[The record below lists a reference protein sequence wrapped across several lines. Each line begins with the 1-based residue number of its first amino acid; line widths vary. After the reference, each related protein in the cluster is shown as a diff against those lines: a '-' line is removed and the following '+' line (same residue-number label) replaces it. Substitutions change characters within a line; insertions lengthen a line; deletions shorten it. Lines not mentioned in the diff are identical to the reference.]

1 LNMQYLVFYLFK
13 ASAPAAIVL
22 LQVSRGTKRLSTERG
37 PMSNWSGTV
46 SKPRTLRALGAL
58 YALANC
64 GLSLLAQAAP
74 LSSYTACSTG
84 LAQEPSEC
92 TVTLTAKQTI
102 DLQPVVP
109 SGTVRVLTAEQAE
122 GTVELRLPDA
132 AKGTAPY
139 ANRAGLHSRIQF
151 HLASG
156 PQQAQTV
163 RLTNPSQKPA
173 RVLISFTPASPEDSM
188 SEQERA
194 AEYAFAHA
202 EFLRVQGSKDQ
213 SSEALAAYD
222 NAVALWRQLGNQQ
235 ELARAL
241 IWKSFYLFIK
251 QSDYAGAL
259 RIASQARQ
267 LIPQLQP
274 VEAANCWKITGFVNA
289 QLAHYDAA
297 ANAYQQAL
305 ALFTDTGDLFN
316 QEVVLDNLAK
326 VERLEGQ
333 SESALRH
340 ATRAAELAA
349 QLGDAHR
356 QLGIEEEIGA
366 IDLSEGDLESANS
379 AYESALLLLKSA
391 PDPRLEGYIWSEMG
405 VLYTLMGD
413 FTRAEDALNQATE
426 IWKLNPD
433 TAGEL
438 NTLDDYGDLLLERNQ
453 PAAARAYYTRGLQLA
468 EKSSVDRARTFLLR
482 GIGKSFLQQGSN
494 KDARENLEQALK
506 LAGEINEADSVP
518 ETLCLLG
525 DTAGQEHDFTR
536 AARDYEQCRQ
546 AAIAAH
552 DTYTEIRAEGGLA
565 EIGFESGALEEAETH
580 CERAL
585 GGIEAIRGHLRD
597 QDLRT
602 SYFASQ
608 HAYYDLEIQ
617 ILMRMGLAHPGEG
630 YQWRAFLIAE
640 RARARTLL
648 DQVTASSDVR
658 AAASQALIA
667 EYEDLQ
673 RRLRRLE
680 TKPSGNGGSQGSQSE
695 ISRRSA
701 IARLTVGEGELRREI
716 ADSGE
721 VKSASASSLTLES
734 LESLLPDDHS
744 VLMEYW
750 TGESG
755 SYAWSLTR
763 GGIRSF
769 HLPPAGVLDRKCA
782 SFRKALLAATAR
794 DPRVSVEES
803 VRTQSAKEAHWKQL
817 GANLAASLFPPGA
830 LLPSTSTVLVVE
842 DGAVETLPLVALPGL
857 SMIPGTDGRLRRIAF
872 LNEPSATIFAFLEE
886 RSMNPRPVRLAVF
899 TGDASADTRSAEHG
913 REIASNTG
921 ALAALPFTSN
931 EADSIREIFGADA
944 VQTFPSASLSPSTLQ
959 NLDWQQFTIGHFAMH
974 AVLNQKYA
982 ELTALSSGDSSV
994 SRSHSRRLLWY
1005 GDIRNLHLRL
1015 ELVGLSACDTALG
1028 TQIPGEGLRGLTQ
1041 AFFAAGSQR
1050 VLGTLWEVD
1059 DQATSE
1065 WMRHFYQ
1072 ALKETHSPA
1081 KALRRAQQAMAA
1093 DPQWSDPYYWAGFV
1107 LAGDWRPIP

>member
-1 LNMQYLVFYLFK
+1 
-13 ASAPAAIVL
+13 
-22 LQVSRGTKRLSTERG
+22 
-37 PMSNWSGTV
+37 MSNWGGTV

-58 YALANC
+58 CALANC
-64 GLSLLAQAAP
+64 GLLLFAQGAP
-74 LSSYTACSTG
+74 LSSDTACSTG
-84 LAQEPSEC
+84 PAQELSQC
-92 TVTLTAKQTI
+92 TVTLTAKETI

-109 SGTVRVLTAEQAE
+109 SGTFRVLTAEQAE

-132 AKGTAPY
+132 ANGTEPY
-139 ANRAGLHSRIQF
+139 TNRAGLHSRIQV
-151 HLASG
+151 HLVSG

-163 RLTNPSQKPA
+163 RLTNPSQKSA
-173 RVLISFTPASPEDSM
+173 RVLISFTPASPEDST

-202 EFLRVQGSKDQ
+202 EFLRAQGSKDQ

-222 NAVALWRQLGNQQ
+222 RAITIWRELGNQQ

-241 IWKSFYLFIK
+241 IWKAFYLFLK
-251 QSDYAGAL
+251 QSNYAGAL
-259 RIASQARQ
+259 PVTSQATE
-267 LIPQLQP
+267 LIPQLPP
-274 VEAANCWKITGFVNA
+274 VEAANCWKITGFVNT
-289 QLAHYDAA
+289 QLAHYDAG

-305 ALFTDTGDLFN
+305 ALFTEAGDLFN
-316 QEVVLDNLAK
+316 EEVVLDNLAK

-366 IDLSEGDLESANS
+366 IDLSEGDLESAYS
-379 AYESALLLLKSA
+379 AYESALLLLKTA
-391 PDPRLEGYIWSEMG
+391 PDPRLEGYIWSDMG

-413 FTRAEDALNQATE
+413 FTRAENALNQATE

-453 PAAARAYYTRGLQLA
+453 PEAARAYYTRGLHLA
-468 EKSSVDRARTFLLR
+468 EKNSVDRARTFLLR
-482 GIGKSFLQQGSN
+482 GIGKSFLQQGSS
-494 KDARENLEQALK
+494 KDARKNLEQALK
-506 LAGEINEADSVP
+506 LAREINEADSVP

-525 DTAGQEHDFTR
+525 DTAGQEHDF
-536 AARDYEQCRQ
+536 ALAGRDYEQCRQ
-546 AAIAAH
+546 TAVAAH

-565 EIGFESGALEEAETH
+565 EIGFKSGALEEAEAH

-585 GGIEAIRGHLRD
+585 GEIEAIRGHLRD

-602 SYFASQ
+602 TYFASQ
-608 HAYYDLEIQ
+608 HSYYDLEIQ

-630 YQWRAFLIAE
+630 FQWRAFLIAE

-680 TKPSGNGGSQGSQSE
+680 TKPSGNGGTQDSPSA
-695 ISRRSA
+695 ISRGST
-701 IARLTVGEGELRREI
+701 IARLTVAESELRREI
-716 ADSGE
+716 AGSGQAE
-721 VKSASASSLTLES
+721 SASSALTLES

-769 HLPPAGVLDRKCA
+769 HLPPAAVLDRQCA
-782 SFRKALLAATAR
+782 AFRKALLAATVR

-803 VRTQSAKEAHWKQL
+803 VRTQSAKEDRWKQL
-817 GANLAASLFPPGA
+817 GANLGTSLFPVGA
-830 LLPSTSTVLVVE
+830 LLPSTSTVLVVG
-842 DGAVETLPLVALPGL
+842 DGAVETLPFAVLPGL
-857 SMIPGTDGRLRRIAF
+857 SMIPGPDRRLRRITF
-872 LNEPSATIFAFLEE
+872 LNEPSATIFALLEK
-886 RSMNPRPVRLAVF
+886 RSMNSRPVRLAVF
-899 TGDASADTRSAEHG
+899 TADSSADRRSAGHG
-913 REIASNTG
+913 REMASKTD
-921 ALAALPFTSN
+921 ASAALPFTGD
-931 EADSIREIFGADA
+931 EAKSIREIFGADA
-944 VQTFPSASLSPSTLQ
+944 VHTFPSASLSPSALQ
-959 NLDWQQFTIGHFAMH
+959 NLNWQQFTIGHFAMH

-982 ELTALSSGDSSV
+982 ELTALSSGDSSI
-994 SRSHSRRLLWY
+994 SRFNSKRLLWY
-1005 GDIRNLHLRL
+1005 GDIRNLHAPL
-1015 ELVGLSACDTALG
+1015 ELVVLSACDTALG
-1028 TQIPGEGLRGLTQ
+1028 AQVPGEGLRGLTQ

-1065 WMRHFYQ
+1065 WMGHFYQ
-1072 ALKETHSPA
+1072 AMKETHSPA
-1081 KALRRAQQAMAA
+1081 KALQRAQQAMVA
-1093 DPQWSDPYYWAGFV
+1093 DPQWKDPYYWAGFV

>member
-1 LNMQYLVFYLFK
+1 MTYLRNLLAHAVLGFGVLSLFVGGG
-13 ASAPAAIVL
+13 APLYAQEAAPTSEHPCGVGVL
-22 LQVSRGTKRLSTERG
+22 LE
-37 PMSNWSGTV
+37 PSGCAVTLAPKQNIDLHLVLPPNTV
-46 SKPRTLRALGAL
+46 S
-58 YALANC
+58 
-64 GLSLLAQAAP
+64 
-74 LSSYTACSTG
+74 
-84 LAQEPSEC
+84 
-92 TVTLTAKQTI
+92 
-102 DLQPVVP
+102 
-109 SGTVRVLTAEQAE
+109 VLTAEQAE

-132 AKGTAPY
+132 ANGAEPY
-139 ANRAGLHSRIQF
+139 TNRAGLHSKIQLY
-151 HLASG
+151 LASG
-156 PQQAQTV
+156 TETAQTI
-163 RLTNPSQKPA
+163 RLTNPSQKNV
-173 RVLISFTPASPEDSM
+173 RVLISLTPASPADAT

-194 AEYAFAHA
+194 AEDAFAHA
-202 EFLRVQGSKDQ
+202 EFLRAQGSKGQ

-222 NAVALWRQLGNQQ
+222 HAIAIWRRLDSQQ

-241 IWKSFYLFIK
+241 IWKAFYLFLK

-259 RIASQARQ
+259 PITSQATE

-274 VEAANCWKITGFVNA
+274 VEAANCWKIAGFVNT
-289 QLAHYDAA
+289 QLAHYDAGE
-297 ANAYQQAL
+297 NAYQQAL
-305 ALFTDTGDLFN
+305 ALFKETGDLFN

-333 SESALRH
+333 SESALQH

-356 QLGIEEEIGA
+356 QLGIDEEIGA
-366 IDLSEGDLESANS
+366 IDLSEGDLESGYS
-379 AYESALLLLKSA
+379 AYASALLLLKTA
-391 PDPRLEGYIWSEMG
+391 PDPRLEGYIWSDMG

-413 FTRAEDALNQATE
+413 FTRAEDALNQATK
-426 IWKLNPD
+426 IWKSNPE

-453 PAAARAYYTRGLQLA
+453 PVAARAYYTRGLQLA

-482 GIGKSFLQQGSN
+482 GIGKSFLQQGSS
-494 KDARENLEQALK
+494 KHARENLEQALK
-506 LAGEINEADSVP
+506 LAREINEADSVP

-525 DTAGQEHDFTR
+525 DTAGQEHDL
-536 AARDYEQCRQ
+536 ALAGRDYEQCRQ
-546 AAIAAH
+546 AAVAAH
-552 DTYTEIRAEGGLA
+552 DTYTGIRAEGGLA
-565 EIGFESGALEEAETH
+565 EIEFKSGALEEAETH

-585 GGIEAIRGHLRD
+585 GAIEAIRGHLRD

-617 ILMRMGLAHPGEG
+617 ILMRMGLSHPGEG
-630 YQWRAFLIAE
+630 YAWRAFLIAE

-673 RRLRRLE
+673 RRLRRLDA
-680 TKPSGNGGSQGSQSE
+680 KQSGNGGSQESRSE

-701 IARLTVGEGELRREI
+701 IARLTVAESELRREI
-716 ADSGE
+716 AESGQAE
-721 VKSASASSLTLES
+721 NASASALTLES
-734 LESLLPDDHS
+734 LEGLLPDDHS

-750 TGESG
+750 AGESG

-769 HLPPAGVLDRKCA
+769 RLPPAAVLDHQCA
-782 SFRKALLAATAR
+782 SFRKALLATSAR
-794 DPRVSVEES
+794 DPRVSAEES
-803 VRTQSAKEAHWKQL
+803 VRTQAAKEARWKQL
-817 GANLAASLFPPGA
+817 GADLAITLFPRGA
-830 LLPSTSTVLVVE
+830 LLPSTSTVLVVG
-842 DGAVETLPLVALPGL
+842 DGAVETVPLAVLPGI
-857 SMIPGTDGRLRRIAF
+857 STISGPDRRLRRIGF
-872 LNEPSATIFAFLEE
+872 LNEPSASIFAFLEE
-886 RSMNPRPVRLAVF
+886 RSMNSRPVRLAVF
-899 TGDASADTRSAEHG
+899 TADPSSDSRSAGHG
-913 REIASNTG
+913 REMASYTG
-921 ALAALPFTSN
+921 ALASLPFTGN
-931 EADSIREIFGADA
+931 EADSIRKIFGADA
-944 VQTFPSASLSPSTLQ
+944 VQTFPSASLSPSTMQ

-982 ELTALSSGDSSV
+982 ELTALSFGDSSG
-994 SRSHSRRLLWY
+994 SQFNSKRLLWY
-1005 GDIRNLHLRL
+1005 GDIRNLHVPL
-1015 ELVGLSACDTALG
+1015 ELVVLSACNTALG
-1028 TQIPGEGLRGLTQ
+1028 AQVPGEGLRGLTQ

-1065 WMRHFYQ
+1065 WMGHFYQ
-1072 ALKETHSPA
+1072 AMKQTHSPA
-1081 KALRRAQQAMAA
+1081 KALQRTQLAMAA
-1093 DPQWSDPYYWAGFV
+1093 DPQWNDPYYWAGFV

>member
-1 LNMQYLVFYLFK
+1 
-13 ASAPAAIVL
+13 
-22 LQVSRGTKRLSTERG
+22 
-37 PMSNWSGTV
+37 MSEWVGTV
-46 SKPRTLRALGAL
+46 SKPRTLCALSAL
-58 YALANC
+58 LTLANC
-64 GLSLLAQAAP
+64 GFLLLAQAAP
-74 LSSYTACSTG
+74 GSSGTSCRTEALENLSG
-84 LAQEPSEC
+84 C
-92 TVTLTAKQTI
+92 TVTLVSKQSI
-102 DLQPVVP
+102 DLHPVLSP
-109 SGTVRVLTAEQAE
+109 GTVRVLTVEQTE
-122 GTVELRLPDA
+122 GTVELRFPDA
-132 AKGTAPY
+132 ANGAEPY
-139 ANRAGLHSRIQF
+139 TNRAGLHSRIQV

-156 PQQAQTV
+156 PEPAQTV
-163 RLTNPSQKPA
+163 RLMNPSQKSA
-173 RVLISFTPASPEDSM
+173 RVLISLTPASPADAAS
-188 SEQERA
+188 QHERA
-194 AEYAFAHA
+194 AEDAFAHA
-202 EFLRVQGSKDQ
+202 EFLRVQGGKDR

-222 NAVALWRQLGNQQ
+222 HSIAIWRELGNQQ
-235 ELARAL
+235 QLAQAL
-241 IWKSFYLFIK
+241 IWKAFYLFLK

-259 RIASQARQ
+259 SITSQATE

-274 VEAANCWKITGFVNA
+274 VEAANCWKIAGFVNT
-289 QLAHYDAA
+289 QLAHYDAGEK
-297 ANAYQQAL
+297 AYQQAL
-305 ALFTDTGDLFN
+305 ALFTETGDLFN

-340 ATRAAELAA
+340 ATKAVELAA

-379 AYESALLLLKSA
+379 TYESALLLLKTA
-391 PDPRLEGYIWSEMG
+391 PDPRLEGYIWSDMG

-433 TAGEL
+433 AAGEL

-453 PAAARAYYTRGLQLA
+453 PTAARAYYTRGLQLA

-482 GIGKSFLQQGSN
+482 GIGKSFLQQGSS

-506 LAGEINEADSVP
+506 LARDINEADSVP

-525 DTAGQEHDFTR
+525 DTVGQEHDF
-536 AARDYEQCRQ
+536 ALAGRDYEQCRQ
-546 AAIAAH
+546 AAVAAH
-552 DTYTEIRAEGGLA
+552 DSYTEIRAEGGLA
-565 EIGFESGALEEAETH
+565 EIEFKSGALEVAETH

-617 ILMRMGLAHPGEG
+617 ILMRMGLAHPSEG

-658 AAASQALIA
+658 AAASQALVA

-680 TKPSGNGGSQGSQSE
+680 TKPTGHGGSQESQSE

-701 IARLTVGEGELRREI
+701 IARLTVAESDLRREI
-716 ADSGE
+716 AESGQAE
-721 VKSASASSLTLES
+721 SASSSALTLES

-750 TGESG
+750 TGDSG

-769 HLPPAGVLDRKCA
+769 RLPPAAVLDHQSA
-782 SFRKALLAATAR
+782 LFRKALLAATPR
-794 DPRVSVEES
+794 DPRVSIEES
-803 VRTQSAKEAHWKQL
+803 VRTETAKEARWKQL
-817 GANLAASLFPPGA
+817 GANLAASLFPRGS
-830 LLPSTSTVLVVE
+830 LLSSTSTVLVVG
-842 DGAVETLPLVALPGL
+842 DGAVETLPLAALPGL
-857 SMIPGTDGRLRRIAF
+857 SMIPGPDRRLRRITF

-899 TGDASADTRSAEHG
+899 TADPSADSQSAKHG
-913 REIASNTG
+913 REMASNTG
-921 ALAALPFTSN
+921 ALAALPFTGN
-931 EADSIREIFGADA
+931 EANSIREIFGADA
-944 VQTFPSASLSPSTLQ
+944 VQTFPSASLSPSALQ

-982 ELTALSSGDSSV
+982 ELNALSTGDSST
-994 SRSHSRRLLWY
+994 SRFNSKRLLWY

-1050 VLGTLWEVD
+1050 VLGTLWKVD

-1081 KALRRAQQAMAA
+1081 KALRRAQQAMAG

>member
-1 LNMQYLVFYLFK
+1 M
-13 ASAPAAIVL
+13 S
-22 LQVSRGTKRLSTERG
+22 KRVR
-37 PMSNWSGTV
+37 TV
-46 SKPRTLRALGAL
+46 VKPRTLCALSAVL
-58 YALANC
+58 TLANC
-64 GLSLLAQAAP
+64 GLLLLAQAAP
-74 LSSYTACSTG
+74 VSSDTSCRTEALENSSG
-84 LAQEPSEC
+84 C
-92 TVTLTAKQTI
+92 TVTLASKQSI
-102 DLQPVVP
+102 DLHPVLP
-109 SGTVRVLTAEQAE
+109 PGTVRVLTAEQTE

-132 AKGTAPY
+132 ANGTEPY
-139 ANRAGLHSRIQF
+139 TNRAGLHSRIQV

-156 PQQAQTV
+156 PEPAQTV
-163 RLTNPSQKPA
+163 RLTNPSQKSA
-173 RVLISFTPASPEDSM
+173 TVLISLTPSRPADVASK
-188 SEQERA
+188 QERI
-194 AEYAFAHA
+194 AEDAFAHA
-202 EFLRVQGSKDQ
+202 EFLRVQRGKDR

-222 NAVALWRQLGNQQ
+222 HSIAVWRELGNQQ
-235 ELARAL
+235 QLAQVL
-241 IWKSFYLFIK
+241 IWKAFYLFLK

-259 RIASQARQ
+259 PIASQAGQ

-289 QLAHYDAA
+289 QLAHYDVG
-297 ANAYQQAL
+297 ANAYQKAL
-305 ALFTDTGDLFN
+305 ALFTETGDQFN

-349 QLGDAHR
+349 QLGDARR

-379 AYESALLLLKSA
+379 AYESALLLLKTA
-391 PDPRLEGYIWSEMG
+391 PDPRLEGYIWSDMG

-482 GIGKSFLQQGSN
+482 GIGKSFLQQGSS

-506 LAGEINEADSVP
+506 LAREINEADSVP

-525 DTAGQEHDFTR
+525 DTAGQEHDFPL
-536 AARDYEQCRQ
+536 AGRDYEQCRQ

-565 EIGFESGALEEAETH
+565 EIGFKSGALEEAETH
-580 CERAL
+580 GERAL
-585 GGIEAIRGHLRD
+585 GGIESIRGHLRD

-617 ILMRMGLAHPGEG
+617 ILMRMGLAHPSEG

-658 AAASQALIA
+658 TAASQALLA

-680 TKPSGNGGSQGSQSE
+680 ARPSGNGGSQESPSE

-701 IARLTVGEGELRREI
+701 IARLTVAEDELRREI

-721 VKSASASSLTLES
+721 VKNASASSLTLES

-750 TGESG
+750 IGESG

-769 HLPPAGVLDRKCA
+769 HLPPAAVLNRQCA
-782 SFRKALLAATAR
+782 SFRKALLAAAAR

-803 VRTQSAKEAHWKQL
+803 VRTQSAKEEHWKQL
-817 GANLAASLFPPGA
+817 GANLGASLFPQGA
-830 LLPSTSTVLVVE
+830 LFPSTSTLLIVG
-842 DGAVETLPLVALPGL
+842 DGVVETLPLAALPGL
-857 SMIPGTDGRLRRIAF
+857 SMIPGPDRRLRRITF

-899 TGDASADTRSAEHG
+899 TADPSIDSRSAEHG

-921 ALAALPFTSN
+921 ALAALPFTGN

-944 VQTFPSASLSPSTLQ
+944 VQTFPSASLSPSALQ
-959 NLDWQQFTIGHFAMH
+959 NLEWQQFTIGHFAMH

-982 ELTALSSGDSSV
+982 ELNALSSGDSST
-994 SRSHSRRLLWY
+994 SRFNSKRLLWY
-1005 GDIRNLHLRL
+1005 GDIRNLNARL
-1015 ELVGLSACDTALG
+1015 ELVVLSACDTALG
-1028 TQIPGEGLRGLTQ
+1028 AQIPGEGLRGLTQ

-1050 VLGTLWEVD
+1050 VLGTLWKVD

-1072 ALKETHSPA
+1072 ALNETHSPA
-1081 KALRRAQQAMAA
+1081 KSLRRAQQAMAA